1 MHYKKS
7 ICYSGYRL
15 NQSPITKVYPSK
27 QEILEDLQILIK
39 DGYSQIRMYDPGMHA
54 RLTLEVIKEHNLP
67 IKVMQGMDLDGEVIN
82 YNVGWGEPLKT
93 KDIIQNKKNNLKQL
107 DALIE
112 LANQYEDIINYVSAG
127 NENTSDWNPKM
138 VAVETLAKYIRTL
151 KEKVKQPVTFCEG
164 VYFWNTHCLPL
175 VNEVDFVSIHI
186 YPFWLRKT
194 HEEALESTILAFEAT
209 KENITTKP
217 IIITEAGWPTKSS
230 LGDYT
235 SNSFHKK
242 YVEGLEAWAKKND
255 VLLYMFEAFDEPWKG
270 SDKPDEPEK
279 HWGVYDL
286 NRFKK

>member
-27 QEILEDLQILIK
+27 QEILEDLRLLIH
-39 DGYSQIRMYDPGMHA
+39 DGYEQIRMYDPGMHA

-67 IKVMQGMDLDGEVIN
+67 LKVMQGMDLEGEVIN

-112 LANQYEDIINYVSAG
+112 LANQYEDIINYVSVG

-138 VAVETLAKYIRTL
+138 VAVETLSKYIKTL
-151 KEKVKQPVTFCEG
+151 RENIKQQITFCEG

-175 VNEVDFVSIHI
+175 VKDVDFVSIHI
-186 YPFWLRKT
+186 YPFWHKKS
-194 HEEALESTILAFEAT
+194 HEEALENTILAYEAT

-230 LGDYT
+230 MGDYT
-235 SNSFHKK
+235 SNEFHKT
-242 YVEGLEAWAKKND
+242 YVNGLESWAKQND

-279 HWGVYDL
+279 HWGLYDL
-286 NRFKK
+286 NRNKK

>member
-27 QEILEDLQILIK
+27 QEILEDLQLLIK
-39 DGYSQIRMYDPGMHA
+39 DGYEQIRMYDPGMHA

-82 YNVGWGEPLKT
+82 NNVGWGEPLKT

-107 DALIE
+107 ELLIE
-112 LANQYEDIINYVSAG
+112 LANQYPEIINYVSAG

-151 KEKVKQPVTFCEG
+151 KENIKQPLTFCEG
-164 VYFWNTHCLPL
+164 VYFWNTHAMPL
-175 VNEVDFVSIHI
+175 VKEVDFVSIHI
-186 YPFWLRKT
+186 YPFWLRKP
-194 HEEALESTILAFEAT
+194 HEEALENTFAAYFAT
-209 KENITTKP
+209 KENIKDKP

-235 SNSFHKK
+235 SNAFHRT
-242 YVEGLEAWAKKND
+242 YVDGLEAWAKKND

-286 NRFKK
+286 NRNKK